1 MSAPLLK
8 KLQKYIGPQ
17 GLKKLMNIWF
27 PFRGS
32 GISIDKISNDYRE
45 IRVSLAFEWY
55 NKNYV
60 GTQFGGSLYAM
71 VDPFYMLML
80 MHILG
85 KDYIV
90 WDRSAEIQ
98 FLRPG
103 RSKVFA
109 HFKIS
114 QESID
119 LIKEKTQN
127 GDKYFW
133 NADVDIF
140 NIHGEVIATVKK
152 TIYIKYKIDIKKT

>member
-8 KLQKYIGPQ
+8 KLQKYIGPG

-32 GISIDKISNDYRE
+32 GIRIEKISRDYQE
-45 IRVSLAFEWY
+45 VNVSLAYEWY

-80 MHILG
+80 IHILG
-85 KDYIV
+85 KNYII
-90 WDRSAEIQ
+90 WDRSAEIH

-114 QESID
+114 KENIA
-119 LIKEKTQN
+119 LIKEKTKM
-127 GDKYFW
+127 GEKYFW
-133 NADVDIF
+133 NADVDVF
-140 NIHGEVIATVKK
+140 DIHGEVIATVTKV
-152 TIYIKYKIDIKKT
+152 IYIKAMK

>member
-8 KLQKYIGPQ
+8 KLQKYIGAQ

-27 PFRGS
+27 PFKGS
-32 GISIDKISNDYRE
+32 GIRIDKISNDYRE
-45 IRVSLAFEWY
+45 INVSLAFEWY

-80 MHILG
+80 IHILG
-85 KDYIV
+85 KNYII
-90 WDRSAEIQ
+90 WDRSAEIH

-109 HFKIS
+109 HFKILP
-114 QESID
+114 ED
-119 LIKEKTQN
+119 LVIIKESTKN
-127 GDKYFW
+127 GDKYYW

-140 NIHGEVIATVKK
+140 DIHGEVIATVKK
-152 TIYIKYKIDIKKT
+152 TIYIKYLSGIKKS